1 MKNVKFRL
9 SEDLTVTFPPHW
21 TEEEMDIWLAKWK
34 KYNNKLH

>member
-21 TEEEMDIWLAKWK
+21 SEEKMDIWLAKWY
-34 KYNNKLH
+34 KYNNKTH